1 MMDSEEELPEGQGGK
16 RSVPL
21 SAEDK
26 KALAAERKRRS
37 RAARS
42 AAQKE
47 EEQQR
52 NRAKMARSR

>member
-1 MMDSEEELPEGQGGK
+1 MNSEEEPPEGMGVK

-21 SAEDK
+21 SAEEK
-26 KALAAERKRRS
+26 KKLAAERKRRY

-47 EEQQR
+47 EEQQI